1 MLAIDLIRDC
11 YRDIMVRCIKVPK
24 PEGNPVRIRLKE
36 EGILNTDAKIRADG
50 DYLFIPILSESFE
63 GYEVTDEDLEI
74 IEHQETD
81 YRNLLPEEIREI
93 LPNSFDNIGD
103 VLVVKLVDELLP
115 MKHEIGDAL
124 LKVSSSTRAVFL
136 DHGVKGELR
145 IRDLELI
152 AGTGGSE
159 TRHRESGVTLMTDP
173 AKVYYNPRLATE
185 RERVASLVKNGEVII
200 DMFAGVA
207 PFPLT
212 ICRYARPKIVY
223 AIDLNHDAVE
233 YMKKNIK
240 LNRFDNIVAMEGD
253 ARELIKDLPEADRV
267 IMNLPQ
273 IAQEFLPDA
282 LMKTKVGGTV
292 HMHKIMGRE
301 ESDDVVKA
309 LIDEMNSKGLSCR
322 LQEKR
327 ELKTYSPSAS
337 VYVLDIVKE

>member
-1 MLAIDLIRDC
+1 
-11 YRDIMVRCIKVPK
+11 MVRCIRVPK
-24 PEGNPVRIRLKE
+24 SEGNPVRIRLKE
-36 EGILNTDAKIRADG
+36 EGKLNIDARIRAEG
-50 DYLFIPILSESFE
+50 DHLLIPILSDSFE
-63 GYEVTDEDLEI
+63 DYEVLDEELEI
-74 IEHQETD
+74 QEHQETD
-81 YRNLLPEEIREI
+81 YRNLLPEGIRDI

-115 MKHEIGDAL
+115 MKHEIGEAL

-159 TRHRESGVTLMTDP
+159 TRHRESGVTIMTDP

-185 RERVASLVKNGEVII
+185 RERVASMVKDGEVII
-200 DMFAGVA
+200 DMFAGVG

-212 ICRYARPKIVY
+212 ICRYARPKVVY
-223 AIDLNHDAVE
+223 AIDLNHYAVE
-233 YMKKNIK
+233 YLRTNIR

-253 ARELIKDLPEADRV
+253 ARESIKDLPMVDRV

-282 LMKTKVGGTV
+282 LAKTKVGGIV

-301 ESDDVVKA
+301 ESDKVVA
-309 LIDEMNSKGLSCR
+309 LIMDEMNSKGLNCR
-322 LQEKR
+322 LSGKR

-337 VYVLDIVKE
+337 VYVLDIIRG

>member
-1 MLAIDLIRDC
+1 
-11 YRDIMVRCIKVPK
+11 MVRCIRVPK
-24 PEGNPVRIRLKE
+24 SEGNPVRIRLKE
-36 EGILNTDAKIRADG
+36 EGKLNIDARIRAEG
-50 DYLFIPILSESFE
+50 DHLLIPILSDSFE
-63 GYEVTDEDLEI
+63 DYEVLDEELEI
-74 IEHQETD
+74 QEHQETD
-81 YRNLLPEEIREI
+81 YRNLLPEGIRDI

-115 MKHEIGDAL
+115 MKHEIGEAL

-159 TRHRESGVTLMTDP
+159 TRHRESGVTIMTDP

-185 RERVASLVKNGEVII
+185 RERVASMVKDGEVII
-200 DMFAGVA
+200 DMFAGVG

-212 ICRYARPKIVY
+212 ICRYARPKVVY
-223 AIDLNHDAVE
+223 AIDLNHYAVE
-233 YMKKNIK
+233 YLRTNIR

-253 ARELIKDLPEADRV
+253 ARESIKDLPMADRV

-282 LMKTKVGGTV
+282 LAKTKVGGIV

-301 ESDDVVKA
+301 ESDKVVA
-309 LIDEMNSKGLSCR
+309 LIMDEMNSKGLNCR
-322 LQEKR
+322 LSGKR

-337 VYVLDIVKE
+337 VYVLDIIRG

>member
-1 MLAIDLIRDC
+1 
-11 YRDIMVRCIKVPK
+11 MVRCIRVPK
-24 PEGNPVRIRLKE
+24 SEGNPVRIRLKE
-36 EGILNTDAKIRADG
+36 EGKLNIDAKIRAEEDH
-50 DYLFIPILSESFE
+50 LLIPILSDSFE
-63 GYEVTDEDLEI
+63 DYEVLDEDLEI
-74 IEHQETD
+74 QEHQETD
-81 YRNLLPEEIREI
+81 YRNLLPENIRDI

-152 AGTGGSE
+152 AGSGGSE
-159 TRHRESGVTLMTDP
+159 TRHRESGVTIMTDP

-185 RERVASLVKNGEVII
+185 RERVASMVKDGEVII
-200 DMFAGVA
+200 DMFAGVG

-212 ICRYARPKIVY
+212 ICRYARPKAVY

-233 YMKKNIK
+233 YMRTNIK
-240 LNRFDNIVAMEGD
+240 LNHFSNIVPMEGD
-253 ARELIKDLPEADRV
+253 ARELIKDLPMADRI

-282 LMKTKVGGTV
+282 LARTKKGGIV

-301 ESDDVVKA
+301 ESDKVIA
-309 LIDEMNSKGLSCR
+309 LIIDEMNSKGLKCR
-322 LQEKR
+322 LSEKR
-327 ELKTYSPSAS
+327 DLKTYSPSAS
-337 VYVLDIVKE
+337 VYVIDIVRE

>member
-1 MLAIDLIRDC
+1 
-11 YRDIMVRCIKVPK
+11 MVRCIKVPK

-63 GYEVTDEDLEI
+63 SYEVTDEDLEI

-124 LKVSSSTRAVFL
+124 LKVSSSMRAVFL

-173 AKVYYNPRLATE
+173 AKVY
-185 RERVASLVKNGEVII
+185 
-200 DMFAGVA
+200 
-207 PFPLT
+207 
-212 ICRYARPKIVY
+212 
-223 AIDLNHDAVE
+223 
-233 YMKKNIK
+233 
-240 LNRFDNIVAMEGD
+240 
-253 ARELIKDLPEADRV
+253 
-267 IMNLPQ
+267 
-273 IAQEFLPDA
+273 
-282 LMKTKVGGTV
+282 
-292 HMHKIMGRE
+292 
-301 ESDDVVKA
+301 
-309 LIDEMNSKGLSCR
+309 
-322 LQEKR
+322 
-327 ELKTYSPSAS
+327 
-337 VYVLDIVKE
+337 

>member
-1 MLAIDLIRDC
+1 
-11 YRDIMVRCIKVPK
+11 MVRCIRVPK
-24 PEGNPVRIRLKE
+24 SEGNPVRIRLKE
-36 EGILNTDAKIRADG
+36 EGKLNIDAKIRAEEDH
-50 DYLFIPILSESFE
+50 LLIPILSDSFE
-63 GYEVTDEDLEI
+63 DYEVLDEDLQVL
-74 IEHQETD
+74 EHQETD
-81 YRNLLPEEIREI
+81 YRNLLPGEIRDI

-103 VLVVKLVDELLP
+103 VQVVKLVDELLP
-115 MKHEIGDAL
+115 MKHEIGEAM

-136 DHGVKGELR
+136 DRGVKGELR

-159 TRHRESGVTLMTDP
+159 TRHRESGVTIMTDP

-185 RERVASLVKNGEVII
+185 RERVASMVKDGEVII

-212 ICRYARPKIVY
+212 ICRYAKPKVVY

-233 YMKKNIK
+233 YMRANIK
-240 LNRFDNIVAMEGD
+240 LNHFDNIVAMEGD
-253 ARELIKDLPEADRV
+253 ARELIKDLPMADRV

-282 LMKTKVGGTV
+282 LSRTRAGGTV

-301 ESDDVVKA
+301 ESDKVIA
-309 LIDEMNSKGLSCR
+309 LIIDEMNSKGFSCR
-322 LQEKR
+322 LSGKR

-337 VYVLDIVKE
+337 VYVLDIIRE

>member
-1 MLAIDLIRDC
+1 
-11 YRDIMVRCIKVPK
+11 MVRCIRVPK
-24 PEGNPVRIRLKE
+24 SEGNPVRIRLKE
-36 EGILNTDAKIRADG
+36 EGLLNIDARIRAD
-50 DYLFIPILSESFE
+50 DDSLLIPILSDSFE
-63 GYEVTDEDLEI
+63 GYEVLDEDLEI
-74 IEHQETD
+74 LEHQETD
-81 YRNLLPEEIREI
+81 FRNLLPEEIRDI

-103 VLVVKLVDELLP
+103 VQVVKLVDELLP
-115 MKHEIGDAL
+115 MKHEIGEAM

-159 TRHRESGVTLMTDP
+159 TRHRESGVTIMTDP

-185 RERVASLVKNGEVII
+185 RERVASMVKDGEVII

-212 ICRYARPKIVY
+212 ICRYAKPKVVY

-233 YMKKNIK
+233 YMKVNIK
-240 LNRFDNIVAMEGD
+240 LNHFDNIVPMEGD
-253 ARELIKDLPEADRV
+253 ARELIKDLPMADRV

-282 LMKTKVGGTV
+282 LSRTKVGGTV

-301 ESDDVVKA
+301 ESDKVIA
-309 LIDEMNSKGLSCR
+309 LIIDEMNSKGLKCR
-322 LQEKR
+322 LSDRR

-337 VYVLDIVKE
+337 VYVLDIIRE

>member
-1 MLAIDLIRDC
+1 
-11 YRDIMVRCIKVPK
+11 MVRCIRVPK
-24 PEGNPVRIRLKE
+24 PEGNPIRIRLKE
-36 EGILNTDAKIRADG
+36 EGILNVNAKIRAEG
-50 DYLFIPILSESFE
+50 DTLLIPILSDSFE
-63 GYEVTDEDLEI
+63 DYDVIDADLEE
-74 IEHQETD
+74 IEHRETD
-81 YRNLLPEEIREI
+81 YRNLLPEEIRDI
-93 LPNSFDNIGD
+93 LPNSYDNIGD

-136 DHGVKGELR
+136 DRGVKGELR

-152 AGTGGSE
+152 AGSGGSE
-159 TRHRESGVTLMTDP
+159 TRHRESGVTIMTDP

-185 RERVASLVKNGEVII
+185 RERVASMVKDGETII

-212 ICRYARPKIVY
+212 ICRCARPKIIY

-233 YMKKNIK
+233 YMKQNIRI
-240 LNRFDNIVAMEGD
+240 NRFDNIVAMEGD
-253 ARELIKDLPEADRV
+253 ARELIKDLPDADRI

-282 LMKTKVGGTV
+282 LAKTKKGGIV
-292 HMHKIMGRE
+292 HMHKIMERE
-301 ESDDVVKA
+301 ESDDVVSSI
-309 LIDEMNSKGLSCR
+309 IDEMNSRGLGCR
-322 LQEKR
+322 LSDKR

-337 VYVLDIVKE
+337 VYVMDVMRE

>member
-1 MLAIDLIRDC
+1 
-11 YRDIMVRCIKVPK
+11 MVRCIRVPK
-24 PEGNPVRIRLKE
+24 SEGNPVRIRLKE
-36 EGILNTDAKIRADG
+36 EGKMNIDSRIRAEG
-50 DYLFIPILSESFE
+50 DHLLIPILSDSFE
-63 GYEVTDEDLEI
+63 DYEVLDEDLEI
-74 IEHQETD
+74 QEHQETD
-81 YRNLLPEEIREI
+81 YRNLLPEEVRDI

-152 AGTGGSE
+152 AGSGGSE
-159 TRHRESGVTLMTDP
+159 TRHRESGVTIMTDP

-185 RERVASLVKNGEVII
+185 RERVASMVKDGETII

-212 ICRYARPKIVY
+212 ICRYARPKVVY

-233 YMKKNIK
+233 YMKTNIR
-240 LNRFDNIVAMEGD
+240 LNHFDNIVPMEGD
-253 ARELIKDLPEADRV
+253 ARELIKDLPMADRV

-282 LMKTKVGGTV
+282 LSRTKIGGTV

-301 ESDDVVKA
+301 ESDKVIA
-309 LIDEMNSKGLSCR
+309 LIIDEMNSKGLGCR
-322 LQEKR
+322 LSGKR

-337 VYVLDIVKE
+337 VYVLDIVRE

>member
-1 MLAIDLIRDC
+1 
-11 YRDIMVRCIKVPK
+11 MVRCIRVPK
-24 PEGNPVRIRLKE
+24 SEGNPVRIRLKE
-36 EGILNTDAKIRADG
+36 EGLLNIDAKIRADG
-50 DYLFIPILSESFE
+50 DFLYIPILSESFE
-63 GYEVTDEDLEI
+63 DYDVLDEDLET

-81 YRNLLPEEIREI
+81 YRNLLPEEIRDI
-93 LPNSFDNIGD
+93 LPNSYDNIGD

-159 TRHRESGVTLMTDP
+159 TRHREAGVTIMTDP

-185 RERVASLVKNGEVII
+185 RLRVASLVKGGEVII

-212 ICRYARPKIVY
+212 ICRYAKPKIVY
-223 AIDLNHDAVE
+223 AMDLNHDAVE
-233 YMKKNIK
+233 YMKTNIR
-240 LNRFDNIVAMEGD
+240 LNHFDNIVAMEGD

-282 LMKTKVGGTV
+282 LMKTKVGGTI

-301 ESDDVVKA
+301 ESDGVIAVI
-309 LIDEMNSKGLSCR
+309 IDEMNSKGLKCR
-322 LQEKR
+322 LREKR

-337 VYVLDIVKE
+337 VYVLDIIRE

>member
-1 MLAIDLIRDC
+1 
-11 YRDIMVRCIKVPK
+11 MVRCIRVPK
-24 PEGNPVRIRLKE
+24 SEGNPVRIRLKE
-36 EGILNTDAKIRADG
+36 EGKLNLDAKIRAEEDS
-50 DYLFIPILSESFE
+50 LLIPILSDSFE
-63 GYEVTDEDLEI
+63 GYEVTDAELEVLK
-74 IEHQETD
+74 HQETD
-81 YRNLLPEEIREI
+81 YRKLLPEEIRDI

-103 VLVVKLVDELLP
+103 VLILKLVDELLP

-124 LKVSSSTRAVFL
+124 LKVSPSTRAVFL
-136 DHGVKGELR
+136 DSGVKGELR

-159 TRHRESGVTLMTDP
+159 TRHRESGVTIMTDP

-185 RERVASLVKNGEVII
+185 RERIASMVKDGETII

-223 AIDLNHDAVE
+223 AMDLNHDAVE
-233 YMKKNIK
+233 YMKTNIR
-240 LNRFDNIVAMEGD
+240 LNRFDNIIAMEGD
-253 ARELIKDLPEADRV
+253 ARELIKTLPDADRV

-273 IAQEFLPDA
+273 IAQDFLPDA
-282 LMKTKVGGTV
+282 LAKTKVGGVV

-301 ESDDVVKA
+301 ESDKVIA
-309 LIDEMNSKGLSCR
+309 LIIDGMNSKGLNCR
-322 LQEKR
+322 LAEKR

-337 VYVLDIVKE
+337 VYVLDIIRE

>member
-1 MLAIDLIRDC
+1 
-11 YRDIMVRCIKVPK
+11 MVRCIRVPK
-24 PEGNPVRIRLKE
+24 SEGNPVRIRLKE
-36 EGILNTDAKIRADG
+36 EGKLNIDAKIRTDG
-50 DYLFIPILSESFE
+50 DSLLIPILSDSFE
-63 GYEVTDEDLEI
+63 DYEVLEEDLDI
-74 IEHQETD
+74 QEHQETD
-81 YRNLLPEEIREI
+81 YRKLLPEGIRDI
-93 LPNSFDNIGD
+93 LPNSYDNIGD
-103 VLVVKLVDELLP
+103 VQVVKLVDELLP
-115 MKHEIGDAL
+115 MKHEIGEAM

-136 DHGVKGELR
+136 DRGVKGELR

-159 TRHRESGVTLMTDP
+159 TRHRESGVTIMTDP

-185 RERVASLVKNGEVII
+185 RERVASMVKDGEVII

-212 ICRYARPKIVY
+212 ICRCARPKIVY

-233 YMKKNIK
+233 YMRTNIR
-240 LNRFDNIVAMEGD
+240 LNRFDNIVPMEGD
-253 ARELIKDLPEADRV
+253 ARELIKGLPDADRV

-282 LMKTKVGGTV
+282 LAKTRKGGMV

-301 ESDDVVKA
+301 ESDKVIA
-309 LIDEMNSKGLSCR
+309 LILNDMNSKGLKCR
-322 LQEKR
+322 LSQKR

-337 VYVLDIVKE
+337 VYVLDIVRE

>member
-1 MLAIDLIRDC
+1 
-11 YRDIMVRCIKVPK
+11 MVRCIRVPK
-24 PEGNPVRIRLKE
+24 SEGNPVRIRLKD
-36 EGILNTDAKIRADG
+36 EGLLNIDAKIRAEG
-50 DYLFIPILSESFE
+50 EHLLIPILSDSFDS
-63 GYEVTDEDLEI
+63 YEVLDADLEA

-81 YRNLLPEEIREI
+81 YRNLLPEEIRDI
-93 LPNSFDNIGD
+93 LPNSYDNIGD

-115 MKHEIGDAL
+115 MKHEIGEAML
-124 LKVSSSTRAVFL
+124 RTSSSTRAVFL

-152 AGTGGSE
+152 AGSGGSE
-159 TRHRESGVTLMTDP
+159 TRHRESGVTMMTDP

-185 RERVASLVKNGEVII
+185 RERVASMVKDGEVII

-212 ICRYARPKIVY
+212 ICKSARPKIIY

-233 YMKKNIK
+233 YMKQNIR
-240 LNRFDNIVAMEGD
+240 LNRFDNIVPMEGD
-253 ARELIKDLPEADRV
+253 ARELIKGLPDADRV

-282 LMKTKVGGTV
+282 LMKTKKGGIV

-301 ESDDVVKA
+301 ESDSVVSE
-309 LIDEMNSKGLSCR
+309 IIEDMNSRGLLCE
-322 LQEKR
+322 LLDKR

-337 VYVLDIVKE
+337 VYVLDIRRS

>member
-1 MLAIDLIRDC
+1 
-11 YRDIMVRCIKVPK
+11 MVRCIRVPK
-24 PEGNPVRIRLKE
+24 SEGNPVRIRLKE
-36 EGILNTDAKIRADG
+36 EGKLNIDAKIRAEDG
-50 DYLFIPILSESFE
+50 HLLIPILSDSFE
-63 GYEVTDEDLEI
+63 DYEVSDEDLEI
-74 IEHQETD
+74 QEHQETD
-81 YRNLLPEEIREI
+81 YRNLLPEEVRDI

-152 AGTGGSE
+152 AGSGGSE
-159 TRHRESGVTLMTDP
+159 TRHRESGVTIMTDP

-185 RERVASLVKNGEVII
+185 RERVASMVKDGETII

-212 ICRYARPKIVY
+212 ICRYARPKVVY

-233 YMKKNIK
+233 YMKTNIR
-240 LNRFDNIVAMEGD
+240 LNHFDNIVAMEGD
-253 ARELIKDLPEADRV
+253 ARELIKDLPMADRV

-282 LMKTKVGGTV
+282 LSRTKIGGTV

-301 ESDDVVKA
+301 ESDKVIA
-309 LIDEMNSKGLSCR
+309 LIIDEMNSKGLKCR
-322 LQEKR
+322 LSGKR

-337 VYVLDIVKE
+337 VYVLDIVRE

>member
-1 MLAIDLIRDC
+1 
-11 YRDIMVRCIKVPK
+11 MVRCIKVPK

-63 GYEVTDEDLEI
+63 SYEVTDEDLEI

-124 LKVSSSTRAVFL
+124 LKVSSSMRAVFL

-185 RERVASLVKNGEVII
+185 RERVASLVKNGEIII

-212 ICRYARPKIVY
+212 ICRYAKPKIVY

-292 HMHKIMGRE
+292 HMHKIMGRD
-301 ESDDVVKA
+301 ESDGVVKA
-309 LIDEMNSKGLSCR
+309 LIDEMNSKGLRCR
-322 LQEKR
+322 LQDKR

>member
-1 MLAIDLIRDC
+1 M
-11 YRDIMVRCIKVPK
+11 
-24 PEGNPVRIRLKE
+24 
-36 EGILNTDAKIRADG
+36 
-50 DYLFIPILSESFE
+50 
-63 GYEVTDEDLEI
+63 
-74 IEHQETD
+74 
-81 YRNLLPEEIREI
+81 
-93 LPNSFDNIGD
+93 
-103 VLVVKLVDELLP
+103 
-115 MKHEIGDAL
+115 
-124 LKVSSSTRAVFL
+124 
-136 DHGVKGELR
+136 
-145 IRDLELI
+145 
-152 AGTGGSE
+152 
-159 TRHRESGVTLMTDP
+159 
-173 AKVYYNPRLATE
+173 
-185 RERVASLVKNGEVII
+185 VKNGEIII

-212 ICRYARPKIVY
+212 ICRYAKPKIVY

-292 HMHKIMGRE
+292 HMHKIMGRD
-301 ESDDVVKA
+301 ESDGVVKA
-309 LIDEMNSKGLSCR
+309 LIDEMNSKGLRCR
-322 LQEKR
+322 LQDKR

>member
-1 MLAIDLIRDC
+1 
-11 YRDIMVRCIKVPK
+11 MVRCIRVPK
-24 PEGNPVRIRLKE
+24 SEGNPVRVRLKE
-36 EGILNTDAKIRADG
+36 EGLLNIDARIRADG
-50 DYLFIPILSESFE
+50 DFLYIPILSDSFE
-63 GYEVTDEDLEI
+63 DHEVLDEDLET

-81 YRNLLPEEIREI
+81 YRNLLPEEVRDI

-103 VLVVKLVDELLP
+103 VQVVKLVDELLP
-115 MKHEIGDAL
+115 MKHEIGEAM

-145 IRDLELI
+145 IRDLERI

-159 TRHRESGVTLMTDP
+159 TRHRESGVTIMTDP

-185 RERVASLVKNGEVII
+185 RLRVASMVKDGETII

-212 ICRYARPKIVY
+212 ICRYAKPKIVY

-233 YMKKNIK
+233 YMKVNIR
-240 LNRFDNIVAMEGD
+240 LNHFDNIVPMEGD
-253 ARELIKDLPEADRV
+253 ARTLIEDLPDADRI

-282 LMKTKVGGTV
+282 LNKVKVGGIV

-301 ESDDVVKA
+301 ESDKVIA
-309 LIDEMNSKGLSCR
+309 LIIDEMNSKGLKCR
-322 LQEKR
+322 LSDKR

-337 VYVLDIVKE
+337 VYVLDIIKE

>member
-1 MLAIDLIRDC
+1 
-11 YRDIMVRCIKVPK
+11 MVRCIRVPK
-24 PEGNPVRIRLKE
+24 SEGNPVRIRLKE
-36 EGILNTDAKIRADG
+36 EGKLNIDARIRAEG
-50 DYLFIPILSESFE
+50 DYLLIPILSDSFE
-63 GYEVTDEDLEI
+63 DYEVLDEELEI
-74 IEHQETD
+74 QEHQETD
-81 YRNLLPEEIREI
+81 YRNLLPEGIRDI

-115 MKHEIGDAL
+115 MKHEIGEAL

-159 TRHRESGVTLMTDP
+159 TRHRESGVTIMTDP

-185 RERVASLVKNGEVII
+185 RERVASMVKDGEVII
-200 DMFAGVA
+200 DMFAGVG

-212 ICRYARPKIVY
+212 ICRYARPKVVY

-233 YMKKNIK
+233 YLRTNIR

-253 ARELIKDLPEADRV
+253 ARESIKDLPMVDRV

-282 LMKTKVGGTV
+282 LAKTKVGGIV

-301 ESDDVVKA
+301 ESDKVVA
-309 LIDEMNSKGLSCR
+309 LIMDEMNSKGLNCR
-322 LQEKR
+322 LSGKR

-337 VYVLDIVKE
+337 VYVLDIIRG